1 MCYAYIYTAFVP
13 NFITEFGNFHPKS
26 RQKAIKVT

>member
-1 MCYAYIYTAFVP
+1 MLCLYIYTAFVP

-26 RQKAIKVT
+26 KEKAIKVP